1 MEIWTKSWSMPYTE
15 VKEMIIKDCQF
26 LISAVASSQYPDG
39 QLPEI
44 AFAGRSNVG
53 KSSLINSMLNRK
65 KLVKVSSNPGKTRTI
80 NFFMINE
87 EFVLVD
93 LPGYGYAAVSK
104 AEKLK
109 WGTMIEE
116 YLAKRINLKS
126 VVLLVDIRHK
136 PTADDKMMYDYLKH
150 YKEKVIIVATKRDKI
165 SNNALGKNLK
175 VIKESLG
182 TNEKDVL
189 IPYSSE
195 NHSGREELWEEIM
208 KSL

>member
-1 MEIWTKSWSMPYTE
+1 
-15 VKEMIIKDCQF
+15 MIIKDCRF
-26 LISAVASSQYPDG
+26 LISAVSKNQYPQG

-53 KSSLINSMLNRK
+53 KSSLINSLLNRK

-80 NFFMINE
+80 NFFMVNDE
-87 EFVLVD
+87 LVLVD

-109 WGTMIEE
+109 WASMIEE
-116 YLAKRINLKS
+116 YLINRENLKS

-136 PTADDKMMYDYLKH
+136 PTSDDKMMYDFIKH
-150 YKEKVIIVATKRDKI
+150 YRGRVIVVATKRDKI
-165 SNNALGKNLK
+165 SNNALFKNIK
-175 VIKESLG
+175 IIKETLG
-182 TNEKDVL
+182 TDERDII

-195 NHSGREELWEEIM
+195 NHSGREELWEEMVRSIQE
-208 KSL
+208 S